1 MESRRARRAAPTR
14 ISSMPANGVR
24 VAWVAP
30 ISRGSIA
37 LPNPDLG
44 SGVTD
49 DWQRIVEF
57 VRSNVASDVYLNR
70 CLVKGRVDGKVVRL
84 SSAGDFTA
92 EAFEGLIRAL
102 VATRADLQ
110 PALETAMPS
119 LDFSTQMHGMR
130 FRVNIVR
137 AQGKLSASLRPLP
150 ESPPSPESIGLPEKV
165 TRALTTAPGGLV
177 LITGVT
183 GSGKTTTLAA
193 VIETINQ
200 LRPVKIVTIEDPI
213 EFLFEEKLADIA
225 QREVGVDCPSFHLGV
240 RDAWRQN
247 PDVISIAEIRDQETA
262 IVALQA
268 AETGHLV
275 FGTLHA
281 NNVRETPER
290 LLKLLPAD
298 MRERARDVFASV
310 LVGLFSQV
318 LLPKRESGRIALRE
332 ILLNDDAITA
342 VIKKGSDHELDHY
355 MRSGRS
361 KGMIDRKTH
370 LQALRAQVEPRE
382 YERWMQLLT
391 D

>member
-1 MESRRARRAAPTR
+1 VS
-14 ISSMPANGVR
+14 
-24 VAWVAP
+24 
-30 ISRGSIA
+30 
-37 LPNPDLG
+37 
-44 SGVTD
+44 D

-57 VRSNVASDVYLNR
+57 VRANGASDVFLNR
-70 CLVKGRVDGKVVRL
+70 GLVKARVDGKVIRL
-84 SSAGDFTA
+84 SSPGDFTE
-92 EAFEGLIRAL
+92 EAFDGLIRAL
-102 VATRADLQ
+102 LASRPDLQ
-110 PALETAMPS
+110 PALQTAMPS

-150 ESPPSPESIGLPEKV
+150 EHPPSPESVGLSEKV
-165 TRALTTAPGGLV
+165 TKALTHAPGGLV

-193 VIETINQ
+193 VLETINQ
-200 LRPVKIVTIEDPI
+200 LRQVKIVTIEDPI
-213 EFLFEEKLADIA
+213 EYLFEEKLADIA
-225 QREVGVDCPSFHLGV
+225 QREVGVDCPSFHIGV

-262 IVALQA
+262 IVALQV

-281 NNVRETPER
+281 SNVRETPER

-298 MRERARDVFASV
+298 MRVRARDVFASV

-318 LLPKRESGRIALRE
+318 LLPKRDSGRIALRE
-332 ILLNDDAITA
+332 VLLNDDAITA

-355 MRSGRS
+355 MRSGRA
-361 KGMIDRKTH
+361 KGMVDRKTH
-370 LQALRAQVEPRE
+370 LQTLRPQVEPRE
-382 YERWMQLLT
+382 YERWMKTFDQT
-391 D
+391 

>member
-1 MESRRARRAAPTR
+1 LV
-14 ISSMPANGVR
+14 N
-24 VAWVAP
+24 
-30 ISRGSIA
+30 
-37 LPNPDLG
+37 
-44 SGVTD
+44 D
-49 DWQRIVEF
+49 DWQKIVEF
-57 VRSNVASDVYLNR
+57 VRANVASDVYLNR
-70 CLVKGRVDGKVVRL
+70 GLVKGRVDGNVVRL
-84 SSAGDFTA
+84 SAEGDFTE
-92 EAFEGLIRAL
+92 EAFNSLISAL
-102 VATRADLQ
+102 VATRPDLQ
-110 PALETAMPS
+110 SALSTAMPS

-150 ESPPSPESIGLPEKV
+150 ENPPSPESVGLSEKV
-165 TRALTTAPGGLV
+165 IKALTNAPGGLV

-193 VIETINQ
+193 VLERINE
-200 LRPVKIVTIEDPI
+200 LRQVKIVTIEDPI

-225 QREVGVDCPSFHLGV
+225 QREVGVDCPSFHIGA

-247 PDVISIAEIRDQETA
+247 PDIISIAEIRDQETA

-281 NNVRETPER
+281 SNVRETPER

-298 MRERARDVFASV
+298 LRVRARDVFASI

-318 LLPKRESGRIALRE
+318 LLPKRDSGRIALRE

-342 VIKKGSDHELDHY
+342 VIKKGSDHELEHY
-355 MRSGRS
+355 MRSGRA

-370 LQALRAQVEPRE
+370 LQSLRAQAEPRE
-382 YERWMQLLT
+382 YERWMST
-391 D
+391 FD

>member
-1 MESRRARRAAPTR
+1 MTE
-14 ISSMPANGVR
+14 
-24 VAWVAP
+24 
-30 ISRGSIA
+30 
-37 LPNPDLG
+37 
-44 SGVTD
+44 

-57 VRSNVASDVYLNR
+57 VRSNVASDIYLNR
-70 CLVKGRVDGKVVRL
+70 CLVKGRVDGEVVRL
-84 SSAGDFTA
+84 SSAGDFTE
-92 EAFEGLIRAL
+92 EAFEDLIRAL
-102 VATRADLQ
+102 LATRSDLQ

-150 ESPPSPESIGLPEKV
+150 EKPPSPESIGLPEKV
-165 TRALTTAPGGLV
+165 TKALTTVPGGLV

-225 QREVGVDCPSFHLGV
+225 QREVGVDCPSFHVGA

-332 ILLNDDAITA
+332 ILLSDDAITA
-342 VIKKGSDHELDHY
+342 VLKKGSDHELEHY

-370 LQALRAQVEPRE
+370 LQALRSQVEPRE
-382 YERWMQLLT
+382 YERWMQALS
-391 D
+391 

>member
-1 MESRRARRAAPTR
+1 
-14 ISSMPANGVR
+14 
-24 VAWVAP
+24 
-30 ISRGSIA
+30 

-44 SGVTD
+44 SAVTE

-225 QREVGVDCPSFHLGV
+225 QREVGVDCPSFHVGA

-332 ILLNDDAITA
+332 ILLCDDAITA
-342 VIKKGSDHELDHY
+342 VLKKGSDHELEHY

-370 LQALRAQVEPRE
+370 LQTLRSQVEPRE
-382 YERWMQLLT
+382 YERWMQTLS
-391 D
+391 

>member
-1 MESRRARRAAPTR
+1 M
-14 ISSMPANGVR
+14 
-24 VAWVAP
+24 
-30 ISRGSIA
+30 
-37 LPNPDLG
+37 PNPEALAQ
-44 SGVTD
+44 VTD

-70 CLVKGRVDGKVVRL
+70 RLVKGRVDGKVVRL
-84 SSAGDFTA
+84 SSPGDFT
-92 EAFEGLIRAL
+92 EKAFDDLIRAL
-102 VATRADLQ
+102 AAARADLQ
-110 PALETAMPS
+110 PALEAAMPS

-150 ESPPSPESIGLPEKV
+150 ENPPSPESVGLPEKV
-165 TRALTTAPGGLV
+165 TKALTTAPNGGLV

-193 VIETINQ
+193 VLETINQ
-200 LRPVKIVTIEDPI
+200 QRPVKIVTIEDPI

-225 QREVGVDCPSFHLGV
+225 QREVGVDCPSFHVGA

-281 NNVRETPER
+281 SNVRETPER

-342 VIKKGSDHELDHY
+342 VIKKGSDHELEHY

-370 LQALRAQVEPRE
+370 LQTLRSQVEPRE
-382 YERWMQLLT
+382 YERWMKLL

>member
-1 MESRRARRAAPTR
+1 MTE
-14 ISSMPANGVR
+14 
-24 VAWVAP
+24 
-30 ISRGSIA
+30 
-37 LPNPDLG
+37 
-44 SGVTD
+44 

-57 VRSNVASDVYLNR
+57 IRSTNASDISLNR
-70 CLVKGRVDGKVVRL
+70 RSVKGRVDGRVVRL
-84 SSAGDFTA
+84 SSPDDFTQ
-92 EAFEGLIRAL
+92 EEFELLIRTLLAS
-102 VATRADLQ
+102 RPDLL
-110 PALETAMPS
+110 PALEEKMPS
-119 LDFSTQMHGMR
+119 MDFSTEMLGMR

-137 AQGKLSASLRPLP
+137 AQGKLSAALRPLP
-150 ESPPSPESIGLPEKV
+150 EAPPNPESLGLPEKV
-165 TRALTTAPGGLV
+165 TKAITNVPGGLV
-177 LITGVT
+177 LITGAT
-183 GSGKTTTLAA
+183 GSGKTSSLASML
-193 VIETINQ
+193 ETIN
-200 LRPVKIVTIEDPI
+200 RTREVKIITIEDPI
-213 EFLFEEKLADIA
+213 EFIFLEKLADIA
-225 QREVGVDCPSFHLGV
+225 QREIGVDCPSFHVGA

-247 PDVISIAEIRDQETA
+247 ADVISIAEIRDQETA

-332 ILLNDDAITA
+332 ILLCDDAITA
-342 VIKKGSDHELDHY
+342 VLKKGSDHELEHY

-370 LQALRAQVEPRE
+370 LQALRSQVEPRE
-382 YERWMQLLT
+382 YERWIQALG
-391 D
+391 

>member
-1 MESRRARRAAPTR
+1 MS
-14 ISSMPANGVR
+14 
-24 VAWVAP
+24 
-30 ISRGSIA
+30 
-37 LPNPDLG
+37 
-44 SGVTD
+44 D
-49 DWQRIVEF
+49 DWQKIVEF
-57 VRSNVASDVYLNR
+57 VRANVASDVYLNR

-84 SSAGDFTA
+84 SSAGDFTE
-92 EAFEGLIRAL
+92 EAFDGLISAL
-102 VATRADLQ
+102 VAARPDLQ
-110 PALETAMPS
+110 PALKTAMPS

-150 ESPPSPESIGLPEKV
+150 ENPPTPDSVGLSKKV
-165 TRALTTAPGGLV
+165 TKALTDAPGGLV

-193 VIETINQ
+193 VLETINQ
-200 LRPVKIVTIEDPI
+200 LRQVKIVTIEDPI

-225 QREVGVDCPSFHLGV
+225 QREVGVDCPSFYLGV

-298 MRERARDVFASV
+298 MRVRARDVFASV

-318 LLPKRESGRIALRE
+318 LLPRRDSGRIALRE
-332 ILLNDDAITA
+332 ILLNDDAIKA
-342 VIKKGSDHELDHY
+342 IIKKGSDHELDHY
-355 MRSGRS
+355 MRSGRA

-370 LQALRAQVEPRE
+370 LQTLRSQVEPRE
-382 YERWMQLLT
+382 YERWMQAL